1 MTMAALSSRYVAP
14 EKSKMTTSWSLMSAP
29 IISMSAPITST
40 GLWEDATVKLPLSAT
55 RPTRAACGST
65 SSIQTMKRRRTRATA
80 T

>member
-1 MTMAALSSRYVAP
+1 MSCSTTMAALSSRYVAP

-29 IISMSAPITST
+29 ITST
-40 GLWEDATVKLPLSAT
+40 SLWEDATVKLPLSAT
-55 RPTRAACGST
+55 RPARAACGST